1 MWVAFV
7 FNVMSTVD
15 LNSRDRKHTSS
26 IYLKDLKS
34 QTLWGWG
41 YNSRALIQQAYN
53 LALQTCSDHLHM
65 PGNLVFINPP
75 ILISAAVIQINSN
88 EISRG
93 TAHRG
98 GGSIAPHSPVHG
110 PSPWDNPEQALPG
123 SLSWSTYGW
132 MSQKCCHSQ
141 ALCVCTEKSWTA
153 HMALGDF

>member
-65 PGNLVFINPP
+65 PGNLEFISPP
-75 ILISAAVIQINSN
+75 FLISAPVIQINSN

-93 TAHRG
+93 TALRG
-98 GGSIAPHSPVHG
+98 GGSTAPKHPVQG
-110 PSPWDNPEQALPG
+110 PSPWANPEQALPG
-123 SLSWSTYGW
+123 SLSQPTSGR
-132 MSQKCCHSQ
+132 MSQRCCHSQ
-141 ALCVCTEKSWTA
+141 APCVCTEKAWTA
-153 HMALGDF
+153 HMA